1 MKKVNYWLACF
12 MAAAALATSFTAC
25 SSDDDPVYE
34 PPTIGMGGSDPAGNA
49 GTVDLSEALTFV
61 LPVNITSEAGL
72 ASIVVKDGTGKEWL
86 NQTSFDN
93 PNKVDA
99 VTLDLSSLTE
109 STQLY
114 LTVVATAK
122 DGKVTTSSQYSLSIS
137 VPQLRVRMSP
147 ASTTGDKVNM
157 TFTISRGVK
166 ALSRVD
172 VCKGSQVIQNI
183 PYTGEESKAKKSTK
197 TFKVENLELGKNP
210 ITVKV
215 YEEGMSEA
223 SAEITSDA
231 FKIDKTKLKSFIL
244 SNAQN
249 RYDVGLFFGDD
260 GLDENPSE
268 IEFDYSNQ
276 SSTSPRNDDEYI
288 AFTYDETGKVI
299 EMTATV
305 ETMIFNPSD
314 PYGMPE
320 MSSDEKT
327 YKFIYKEGTN
337 ELEKVTLDGSDY
349 VTDVVYGENGIE
361 SYNVSGEKIVA
372 QYDENGIRVDFYD
385 GSSNK
390 FIHKDTDEPNPYYIS
405 GVPAVI
411 PKSLSG
417 SPMSILYN
425 PYLYSGIE
433 GVWTDG
439 WTTNINPEGSYKWD
453 DNDELIFVPT
463 IEHTAEIPLGDGWS
477 IMIAYLE

>member
-109 STQLY
+109 DTQLY

-147 ASTTGDKVNM
+147 ASTTGDKVSM

-166 ALSRVD
+166 ALDRAEVYNGDQIDQTIS
-172 VCKGSQVIQNI
+172 
-183 PYTGEESKAKKSTK
+183 YTDEESKAKKLTK
-197 TFKVENLELGKNP
+197 TFNVGNLETGKNP

-215 YEEGMSEA
+215 YEKGMSEA
-223 SAEITSDA
+223 SAQITSDA
-231 FKIDKTKLKSFIL
+231 FKIDKNKLHEYTLTYGGANDWQHAAQYRVYFPDEYPNAINFYKSGAYE
-244 SNAQN
+244 NA
-249 RYDVGLFFGDD
+249 
-260 GLDENPSE
+260 
-268 IEFDYSNQ
+268 
-276 SSTSPRNDDEYI
+276 DEYI
-288 AFTYDETGKVI
+288 IFTYDPTGTRVTEITDSIWTQTTDPETY
-299 EMTATV
+299 MQT
-305 ETMIFNPSD
+305 ET
-314 PYGMPE
+314 
-320 MSSDEKT
+320 EKKQT
-327 YKFIYKEGTN
+327 YKFIYNEDTN

-361 SYNVSGEKIVA
+361 SYKVSGEEYAAK
-372 QYDENGIRVDFYD
+372 YDENGVRVDFYN
-385 GSSNK
+385 GNSNK
-390 FIHKDTDEPNPYYIS
+390 FIHKDTDEPNPYYTS
-405 GVPAVI
+405 GLPAVI
-411 PKSLSG
+411 PNSLSG

-433 GVWTDG
+433 DVWTNG
-439 WTTNINPEGSYKWD
+439 WTSISGTAYAGND
-453 DNDELIFVPT
+453 DNDEPIFLPT
-463 IEHTAEIPLGDGWS
+463 QGYSAEIPLGDGWS
-477 IMIAYLE
+477 ITIDYLE

>member
-34 PPTIGMGGSDPAGNA
+34 PPTIGMGSDGNVN
-49 GTVDLSEALTFV
+49 GTIDLSEALTFV

-109 STQLY
+109 DTQLY

-122 DGKVTTSSQYSLSIS
+122 DGKVTTSSQYSLSIY

-157 TFTISRGVK
+157 SFTISRGVK

-172 VCKGSQVIQNI
+172 VCKGSQVIQTI
-183 PYTGEESKAKKSTK
+183 SCTEEESKAKKLTK
-197 TFKVENLELGKNP
+197 TFKVEDLEPGKNP

-231 FKIDKTKLKSFIL
+231 FKIDKTKLNNYSLTYGNEFQYNVYFSKDDDYP
-244 SNAQN
+244 NAIN
-249 RYDVGLFFGDD
+249 FTKYGA
-260 GLDENPSE
+260 DELE
-268 IEFDYSNQ
+268 
-276 SSTSPRNDDEYI
+276 EYI
-288 AFTYDETGKVI
+288 TFTYDETGKVT
-299 EMTATV
+299 EMAAETV
-305 ETMIFNPSD
+305 KEEYDMDSPTPWIPTVTKNK
-314 PYGMPE
+314 
-320 MSSDEKT
+320 KT
-327 YKFIYKEGTN
+327 YTFIYKEGTN
-337 ELEKVTLDGSDY
+337 ELEKVTQDGSDY
-349 VTDVVYGENGIE
+349 VTDVVYGENGGIE

-372 QYDENGIRVDFYD
+372 QYDENGVRVDFYD

-390 FIHKDTDEPNPYYIS
+390 FIHKDTDEPNPYYTS
-405 GVPAVI
+405 GLPAVI
-411 PKSLSG
+411 PNSLNG
-417 SPMSILYN
+417 CPMSVLYN

-439 WTTNINPEGSYKWD
+439 WAPYSAEAWNGEYDED
-453 DNDELIFVPT
+453 DNRIMLPT
-463 IEHTAEIPLGDGWS
+463 QGYSANIPLGDGWS
-477 IMIAYLE
+477 IIVDYLE

>member
-34 PPTIGMGGSDPAGNA
+34 PPTIGMGSDGNVN
-49 GTVDLSEALTFV
+49 GTIDLSESLTFV

-147 ASTTGDKVNM
+147 ASTTGDKVSM

-172 VCKGSQVIQNI
+172 VCKGSQVIQTI
-183 PYTGEESKAKKSTK
+183 SCTEEESKAKKLTK
-197 TFKVENLELGKNP
+197 TFKVEDLEPGKNP

-223 SAEITSDA
+223 SAEITNDA
-231 FKIDKTKLKSFIL
+231 FKIDKTKLSGFTF
-244 SNAQN
+244 SYAQN
-249 RYDVGLFFGDD
+249 REIYSIGIFFGDD
-260 GLDENPSE
+260 GLAENPSE
-268 IEFDYSNQ
+268 INFEYTN
-276 SSTSPRNDDEYI
+276 TGNSPRNDDEWI

-305 ETMIFNPSD
+305 ETAIFSD

-337 ELEKVTLDGSDY
+337 ELEKVTLDGNDY

-372 QYDENGIRVDFYD
+372 QYDENGVRVDFYD

-390 FIHKDTDEPNPYYIS
+390 FIHKDTDDLNLYYIS
-405 GVPAVI
+405 GLPPVI
-411 PKSLSG
+411 PKSLNG

-425 PYLYSGIE
+425 PYLFSGIE

-439 WTTNINPEGSYKWD
+439 WTTTRDPEGAYD
-453 DNDELIFVPT
+453 REQGIFVPSIT
-463 IEHTAEIPLGDGWS
+463 HAAEIPLGEGWS
-477 IMIAYLE
+477 IVVSYRE